1 MILRIMSMPWRYL
14 VGVKLNYACYP
25 AQKMI
30 LRKFFKTQRCIF
42 YHSGRQYNEIDK
54 VFSDGKR
61 LMNSFKSAAKE
72 LDKTVT

>member
-1 MILRIMSMPWRYL
+1 
-14 VGVKLNYACYP
+14 
-25 AQKMI
+25 MI

-72 LDKTVT
+72 LNKTVT